1 MTRYY
6 VFFYYAPTMLIFFL
20 DWLFNIS
27 MRTHSEVILVVEFF
41 DIKFVLLIWWILILV
56 VEFLDI
62 KPVLLRRD
70 RC

>member
-1 MTRYY
+1 MISMTRYY

-27 MRTHSEVILVVEFF
+27 MRAHSEVILVVEFF
-41 DIKFVLLIWWILILV
+41 DIKS
-56 VEFLDI
+56 
-62 KPVLLRRD
+62 VLLRRD